1 MGPRGRGVPRGQ
13 PFEKRGAMA
22 QKVVISLI
30 SDAQE
35 FQQVLAEDARKA
47 ARAAGLTAEVV
58 FAESNAILQIHQLFR
73 YVHAPEAERP
83 VAMIVQTVV
92 GGGGE
97 RVARAAAKA
106 GIGWI
111 LVNRDV
117 DYLEDLRRE
126 HPKLPIFALSADHQE
141 IGRIQGRQI
150 QSLLPD
156 GGAVLYVK
164 GPPEAPSA
172 IQRHEGIEEALKG
185 SKIDLRLVHGDWSG
199 TSAERAVTAWLRLR
213 PVHVGAIV
221 AQNDAM
227 AMTARAALV
236 AGRPECEHIPVVGC
250 DGLPQGGQRFVR
262 EGLMA
267 ATVVIPPATGPA
279 IDMLARALRAGTM
292 PPALTRLQP
301 MSVPAENAIGR
312 STL

>member
-1 MGPRGRGVPRGQ
+1 
-13 PFEKRGAMA
+13 MA

-35 FQQVLAEDARKA
+35 FQQVLAEEARKA
-47 ARAAGLTAEVV
+47 ARAAGLEAEVV

-73 YVHAPEAERP
+73 YVHAPEVERP
-83 VAMIVQTVV
+83 VALIVQTVV

-97 RVARAAAKA
+97 RVARAAAKV

-111 LVNRDV
+111 LVNREV
-117 DYLEDLRRE
+117 DYLDDLRRE
-126 HPKLPIFALSADHQE
+126 HPKLPIFALSADHRE

-150 QSLLPD
+150 KTLLPG

-164 GPPEAPSA
+164 GPPEASSA
-172 IQRHEGIEEALKG
+172 IQRHEGIEEVLKG
-185 SKIDLRLVHGDWSG
+185 SKIDLRVLHADWSG
-199 TSAERAVTAWLRLR
+199 TSAERGVVSWLRLK
-213 PVHVGAIV
+213 PVDVRGIV

-227 AMTARAALV
+227 AMAARGALV
-236 AGRPECEHIPVVGC
+236 AARPECEHIPVIGC

-262 EGLMA
+262 EGQMA

-279 IDMLARALRAGTM
+279 IEMLTRVLRAGPM
-292 PPALTRLQP
+292 PPVLTRLQP
-301 MSVPAENAIGR
+301 MPVPAEGALGR
-312 STL
+312 STH